1 MPKEEQRTPSV
12 NNILTHIDE
21 KIEEYRDLYNQDLK
35 SDVGNELSNEIFM
48 GRIQSLVEVRTW
60 IKDNYIEAK

>member
-21 KIEEYRDLYNQDLK
+21 KIVEYRDLYNQDLK
-35 SDVGNELSNEIFM
+35 SEGGLTCNEIFM